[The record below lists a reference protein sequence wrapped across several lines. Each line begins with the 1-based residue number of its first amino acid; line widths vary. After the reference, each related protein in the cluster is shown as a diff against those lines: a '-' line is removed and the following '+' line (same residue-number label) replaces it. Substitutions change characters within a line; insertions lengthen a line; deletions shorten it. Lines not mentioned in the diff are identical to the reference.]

1 MPPFW
6 CHNMGGR
13 VVPEPSKSFW
23 RLAVANSQSTT
34 RSEEFTALVT
44 LCADDTFIIFIF
56 SKKFIRS
63 DWWFEF
69 PFMKH
74 AKHET
79 RDFHFPAYLATSLS
93 VVCILAC
100 QDTASRCAPLRPL
113 WMAIRCIMWQNQTYS
128 PQILMVNTC

>member
-6 CHNMGGR
+6 GHNMGGR

-69 PFMKH
+69 QFMKH

-79 RDFHFPAYLATSLS
+79 RDFTSQL
-93 VVCILAC
+93 ILLHLC
-100 QDTASRCAPLRPL
+100 RLFVSLRVRIRLQGARPPPL